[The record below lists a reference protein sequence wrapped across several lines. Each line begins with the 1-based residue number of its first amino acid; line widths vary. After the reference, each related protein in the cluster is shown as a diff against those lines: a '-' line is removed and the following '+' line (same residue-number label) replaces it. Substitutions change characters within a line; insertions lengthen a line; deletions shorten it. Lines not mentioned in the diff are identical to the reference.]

1 MCLTCELKAWVAYY
15 ANILLLL
22 HTVRPNLWNVHYDK
36 EVEVSFY
43 AVICTKNH
51 FRHIP
56 EEKKYIHFIDSTNE
70 IIYFKKYVIIEI
82 ERLKVK

>member
-43 AVICTKNH
+43 AVICTKSH

-56 EEKKYIHFIDSTNE
+56 EEKNKDIFDVSESSHVRRFNSIHE
-70 IIYFKKYVIIEI
+70 IIYL
-82 ERLKVK
+82 RSM